1 MTGTYA
7 NDYYQDRSLTAIG
20 EKESKFNKDLNDTGT
35 KDDEDADI
43 VKHRL
48 ENIKHRR
55 RDNEMRE
62 DKSSIFWTFLFI
74 ESCS

>member
-7 NDYYQDRSLTAIG
+7 NDYYQDRSLTAIA

-62 DKSSIFWTFLFI
+62 DKSSIF
-74 ESCS
+74 